1 MATGKSS
8 KQVLQG
14 LIGYVQREQLKPGDR
29 LPTEREL
36 AEILGASRPTVRKV
50 LDRYAQC
57 GAIRR
62 LGRGGTILVEELDAA
77 MVTGRDPSYVLSLVT
92 PTGEDT
98 LTEELQRRLQGWV
111 LEAGFVLN
119 PYFSGEDKQDLES
132 EGRYLRSL
140 FRVRPRGLLI
150 TASPFGETNARVI
163 ADLAASGIRV
173 VHLHNFRD
181 RLPDEEFHMPDWRYA
196 GAMAVSL
203 LARSNCA
210 RIVFANSAGQS
221 PDMKVLRAG
230 IAHALAMHRL
240 PPLEE
245 YALLSDSDK
254 DRRLFSVFHDALP
267 AHTGIVCAGAL
278 ATQWTDAARARTD
291 GKAFPPDSVIA
302 IQDVM
307 ADSTPPPAVPCLRF
321 SWEQRVKRVFD
332 HFTASTTQ
340 PPLRELQLPI
350 LMS

>member
-1 MATGKSS
+1 MGKSS

-36 AEILGASRPTVRKV
+36 TEILGASRPTVRKV

-57 GAIRR
+57 GAIKR
-62 LGRGGTILVEELDAA
+62 LGRGGTILVETLDAA
-77 MVTGRDPSYVLSLVT
+77 MVTGRESSYVLSLVA
-92 PTGEDT
+92 PTAEDT
-98 LTEELQRRLQGWV
+98 LTEELQRRLQGW
-111 LEAGFVLN
+111 LLDAGYVLN

-150 TASPFGETNARVI
+150 TASPYGDTNARVI

-173 VHLHNFRD
+173 VHIHNFRD
-181 RLPDEEFHMPDWRYA
+181 RLPDEEFHLPDWRYA

-203 LARSNCA
+203 LARRNCA

-221 PDMKVLRAG
+221 PDMKVLHAG
-230 IAHALAMHRL
+230 IVHALAVHRL

-245 YALLSDSDK
+245 HALPSDSDK

-267 AHTGIVCAGAL
+267 AHTGIICAGAL
-278 ATQWTDAARARTD
+278 ATQWTGAAHARPD
-291 GKAFPPDSVIA
+291 GESPPPYSVIA
-302 IQDVM
+302 VQDTM
-307 ADSTPPPAVPCLRF
+307 ADATPPPTVPCLRF

-332 HFTASTTQ
+332 HFTAPTAQ

-350 LMS
+350 LMN